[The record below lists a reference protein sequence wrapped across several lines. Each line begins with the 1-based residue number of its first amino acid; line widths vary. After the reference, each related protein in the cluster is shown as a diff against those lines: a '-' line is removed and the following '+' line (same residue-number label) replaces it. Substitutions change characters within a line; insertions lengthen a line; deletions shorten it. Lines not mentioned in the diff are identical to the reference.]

1 MKSERPV
8 LIFGPTAVGK
18 SELAVALAVRLDGE
32 IISADA
38 RALYKDLNIGTAKP
52 PAHLREKVPHHLI
65 DFLDPTEHYDVMRF
79 RRDVIEA
86 IEGIR
91 ARGRVPI
98 VVGGS
103 TLYISALTGSFF
115 AGPKADPQIRQRL
128 EAEPQEHLRKR
139 LEEID
144 PEAAQRIH
152 PHDKVRTVRA
162 LEVYELTGVPISRW
176 QKESKVPFPYKFI
189 KIGLTL
195 DRRVLYERINA
206 RVDQMIAAG
215 LLEEAKALKVKLTP
229 EMPAY
234 RTIGY
239 EELFAYLDGQISY
252 DEAIR
257 LIKKHTREYAKR
269 QIIYFKRE
277 PDVHWID
284 VTGKSLE
291 RVLEEALQILQELR
305 DSAQNLSGD
314 LALGQTR

>member
-1 MKSERPV
+1 VKSEQPL
-8 LIFGPTAVGK
+8 LILGPTATGK
-18 SELAVALAVRLDGE
+18 SELAVAIAEHLDGE

-38 RALYKDLNIGTAKP
+38 RAIYRELNIGTAKP
-52 PAHLREKVPHHLI
+52 PPHLRARVPHHLI
-65 DFLDPTEHYDVMRF
+65 DLLDPTEHYDVMRF
-79 RRDVIEA
+79 RQDVLKALE
-86 IEGIR
+86 EIR
-91 ARGRVPI
+91 ARGKLPI

-103 TLYISALTGSFF
+103 TLYISALTGTFF

-128 EAEPQEHLRKR
+128 EAQPQEHLRKR

-152 PHDKVRTVRA
+152 PNDKVRTVRA
-162 LEVYELTGVPISRW
+162 LEVYELTGLPISRW
-176 QKESKVPFPYKFI
+176 HKESKVPFPYKFT

-195 DRRVLYERINA
+195 NRKILYERINA
-206 RVDQMIAAG
+206 RVEQILASG
-215 LLEEAKALKVKLTP
+215 LLEEAKALKAKLTP

-239 EELFAYLDGQISY
+239 EELFQYLDGKISY
-252 DEAIR
+252 DEAVR

-284 VTGKSLE
+284 VTGKP
-291 RVLEEALQILQELR
+291 LEEILNAVLGILELS
-305 DSAQNLSGD
+305 DA
-314 LALGQTR
+314 A

>member
-1 MKSERPV
+1 MKSERSPV
-8 LIFGPTAVGK
+8 LILGPTATGK
-18 SELAVALAVRLDGE
+18 SELAVALAERLKGE

-38 RALYKDLNIGTAKP
+38 RAIYRELNIGTAKP
-52 PAHLREKVPHHLI
+52 PPHLRARVPHHLI

-79 RRDVIEA
+79 RHDVLKVFE
-86 IEGIR
+86 EIR
-91 ARGRVPI
+91 ARGKLPI

-103 TLYISALTGSFF
+103 TLYISALTGTFF

-128 EAEPQEHLRKR
+128 EAEPQEKLRAR

-152 PHDKVRTVRA
+152 PNDKVRTVRA
-162 LEVYELTGVPISRW
+162 LEVYELTGLPISRW
-176 QKESKVPFPYKFI
+176 HKGSKVPFPYTFT

-195 DRRVLYERINA
+195 DRKVLYERINA
-206 RVDQMIAAG
+206 RVEQMLAAG
-215 LLEEAKALKVKLTP
+215 LLEEARALKAKLTP

-239 EELFAYLDGQISY
+239 EELFQYLDGKISY
-252 DEAIR
+252 DEAVR

-269 QIIYFKRE
+269 QTIYFKRE

-284 VTGKSLE
+284 VTGKT
-291 RVLEEALQILQELR
+291 LEEILKEVLGILEL
-305 DSAQNLSGD
+305 DDA
-314 LALGQTR
+314 A

>member
-1 MKSERPV
+1 M
-8 LIFGPTAVGK
+8 GPTAVGK
-18 SELAVALAVRLDGE
+18 SELAVALAQHLDGE

-38 RALYKDLNIGTAKP
+38 RAIYKDLNIGTAKP

-79 RRDVIEA
+79 RGDALKA
-86 IEGIR
+86 IEEIR
-91 ARGRVPI
+91 ARGKVPI

-103 TLYISALTGSFF
+103 TLYISALTGTFF
-115 AGPKADPQIRQRL
+115 AGPKADTQVRRRL
-128 EAEPQEHLRKR
+128 EAEPQERLRKR

-144 PEAAQRIH
+144 PEAAHRIH
-152 PHDKVRTVRA
+152 PNDRVRTVRA

-176 QKESKVPFPYKFI
+176 HRESKVPFPYGFT

-195 DRRVLYERINA
+195 DRKILYERINA
-206 RVDQMIAAG
+206 RVDQMLAAG
-215 LLEEAKALKVKLTP
+215 LLEEVKALRAKLTP

-239 EELFAYLDGQISY
+239 EELFEYLDGKISY
-252 DEAIR
+252 DEAVR

-284 VTGKSLE
+284 VTGRPLE
-291 RVLEEALQILQELR
+291 RIVKEALQFLEK
-305 DSAQNLSGD
+305 
-314 LALGQTR
+314 

>member
-1 MKSERPV
+1 MKSERPI
-8 LIFGPTAVGK
+8 LIVGPTAVGK
-18 SELAVALAVRLDGE
+18 SELAVALALRVDGE

-38 RALYKDLNIGTAKP
+38 RAIYKDLNIGTAKP
-52 PAHLREKVPHHLI
+52 PAQLRAKVPHHLI
-65 DFLDPTEHYDVMRF
+65 DFLEPTEHYDVMQF
-79 RRDVIEA
+79 RRDVLRA
-86 IEGIR
+86 IQEIH

-103 TLYISALTGSFF
+103 TLYISALTGTFF

-128 EAEPQEHLRKR
+128 EAEPQEKLRKR

-162 LEVYELTGVPISRW
+162 LEVYELTGLPISRW
-176 QKESKVPFPYKFI
+176 QKESKVPFPYKFT

-195 DRRVLYERINA
+195 DRKILYERINA

-215 LLEEAKALKVKLTP
+215 LLEEAKALRAKLTP

-239 EELFAYLDGQISY
+239 EEFFAYLDGKISY
-252 DEAIR
+252 TEAVR

-284 VTGKSLE
+284 VTGKSRE
-291 RVLEEALQILQELR
+291 EVLDEALTPDPTPPGEPR
-305 DSAQNLSGD
+305 ERGARRAG
-314 LALGQTR
+314 

>member
-1 MKSERPV
+1 
-8 LIFGPTAVGK
+8 LILGPTATGK
-18 SELAVALAVRLDGE
+18 SELAVAIAEHLDGE

-38 RALYKDLNIGTAKP
+38 RAIYRELNIGTAKP
-52 PAHLREKVPHHLI
+52 PPHLRARVPHHLI
-65 DFLDPTEHYDVMRF
+65 DLLDPTEHYDVMRF
-79 RRDVIEA
+79 RQDVLKALE
-86 IEGIR
+86 EIR
-91 ARGRVPI
+91 ARGRLPI

-103 TLYISALTGSFF
+103 TLYISALTGTFF

-128 EAEPQEHLRKR
+128 KAQPQEHLRKR

-152 PHDKVRTVRA
+152 PNDKVRTVRA
-162 LEVYELTGVPISRW
+162 LEVYELTGLPISRW
-176 QKESKVPFPYKFI
+176 HKESKVPFPYKFT

-195 DRRVLYERINA
+195 NRKILYERINA
-206 RVDQMIAAG
+206 RVEQMLAAG
-215 LLEEAKALKVKLTP
+215 LLEEAKALKAKLTP

-239 EELFAYLDGQISY
+239 EELFQYLDGKISY
-252 DEAIR
+252 DEAVR

-284 VTGKSLE
+284 VTGKP
-291 RVLEEALQILQELR
+291 LEEILNAVLGILELS
-305 DSAQNLSGD
+305 DA
-314 LALGQTR
+314 A

>member
-1 MKSERPV
+1 
-8 LIFGPTAVGK
+8 LGLTATGK
-18 SELAVALAVRLDGE
+18 SELAVAIAEHLDGE

-38 RALYKDLNIGTAKP
+38 RAIYRELNIGTAKP
-52 PAHLREKVPHHLI
+52 PPHLRARVPHHLI
-65 DFLDPTEHYDVMRF
+65 DLLDPTEHYDVMRF
-79 RRDVIEA
+79 RQDVLKALE
-86 IEGIR
+86 EIR
-91 ARGRVPI
+91 ARGRLPI

-103 TLYISALTGSFF
+103 TLYISALTGTFF

-128 EAEPQEHLRKR
+128 KAQPQEHLRKR

-152 PHDKVRTVRA
+152 PNDKVRTVRA
-162 LEVYELTGVPISRW
+162 LEVYELTGLPISRW
-176 QKESKVPFPYKFI
+176 HKESKVPFPYQFT

-195 DRRVLYERINA
+195 NRKILYERINA
-206 RVDQMIAAG
+206 RVEQMLAAG
-215 LLEEAKALKVKLTP
+215 LLEEAKALKAKLTP

-239 EELFAYLDGQISY
+239 EELFQYLDGKISY
-252 DEAIR
+252 DEAVR

-284 VTGKSLE
+284 VTGKP
-291 RVLEEALQILQELR
+291 LEEILNAVLGILELS
-305 DSAQNLSGD
+305 DA
-314 LALGQTR
+314 A

>member
-1 MKSERPV
+1 MKSERSAI

-18 SELAVALAVRLDGE
+18 SELAVELALRVDGE

-38 RALYKDLNIGTAKP
+38 RAIYKDLNIGTAKP

-65 DFLDPTEHYDVMRF
+65 DFLDPTKHYDVMQF
-79 RRDVIEA
+79 RRDVLNAMEA
-86 IEGIR
+86 IR
-91 ARGRVPI
+91 TRGRVSI

-103 TLYISALTGSFF
+103 TLYISALTGTFF
-115 AGPKADPQIRQRL
+115 AGPKADPQIRRRL
-128 EAEPQEHLRKR
+128 EAEPQERLRKR
-139 LEEID
+139 LEELD

-152 PHDKVRTVRA
+152 PNDKVRTVRA

-176 QKESKVPFPYKFI
+176 YKESKVPFPYKFI

-195 DRRVLYERINA
+195 DRKVLYERINA
-206 RVDQMIAAG
+206 RVDQMLAAG
-215 LLEEAKALKVKLTP
+215 LLEEAKALKAKLTP

-239 EELFAYLDGQISY
+239 EEFFAYLDGKISY
-252 DEAIR
+252 TEAVR

-277 PDVHWID
+277 PGVYWID
-284 VTGKSLE
+284 VTRKSLQE
-291 RVLEEALQILQELR
+291 VLDEVLHLLQK
-305 DSAQNLSGD
+305 
-314 LALGQTR
+314 LGYST

>member
-1 MKSERPV
+1 MI
-8 LIFGPTAVGK
+8 LGPTAVGK
-18 SELAVALAVRLDGE
+18 SELAVALALRLGGE

-38 RALYKDLNIGTAKP
+38 RAIYKDLNIGTAKP
-52 PAHLREKVPHHLI
+52 PACLREKVPHHLI
-65 DFLDPTEHYDVMRF
+65 DFLDPTERYDVMRF
-79 RRDVIEA
+79 RRDVIRA
-86 IEGIR
+86 IEEIR
-91 ARGRVPI
+91 ARGKMPI

-103 TLYISALTGSFF
+103 TLYISALTGTFF

-128 EAEPQEHLRKR
+128 EAQPQEHLRQR

-152 PHDKVRTVRA
+152 PNDRVRTIRA
-162 LEVYELTGVPISRW
+162 LEVYELTGLPISRW
-176 QKESKVPFPYKFI
+176 HKESQVPFPYHFT

-206 RVDQMIAAG
+206 RVDQMLAAG
-215 LLEEAKALKVKLTP
+215 LLEEAKALKAKLTP

-239 EELFAYLDGQISY
+239 EELFEYLDGKISY
-252 DEAIR
+252 DEAVR

-269 QIIYFKRE
+269 QIIYFKRI
-277 PDVHWID
+277 PDVRWID

-291 RVLEEALQILQELR
+291 EVLEAVRAILQ
-305 DSAQNLSGD
+305 Q
-314 LALGQTR
+314 LGHPT

>member
-1 MKSERPV
+1 
-8 LIFGPTAVGK
+8 LILGPTATGK
-18 SELAVALAVRLDGE
+18 SELAVAIAEHLDGE

-38 RALYKDLNIGTAKP
+38 RAIYRELNIGTAKP
-52 PAHLREKVPHHLI
+52 PPHLRARVPHHLI
-65 DFLDPTEHYDVMRF
+65 DLLDPTEHYDVMRF
-79 RRDVIEA
+79 RQDVLKALE
-86 IEGIR
+86 EIR
-91 ARGRVPI
+91 ARGRLPI

-103 TLYISALTGSFF
+103 TLYISALTGTFF

-128 EAEPQEHLRKR
+128 EAQPQEHLRKR

-152 PHDKVRTVRA
+152 PNDKVRTVRA
-162 LEVYELTGVPISRW
+162 LEVYELTGLPISRW
-176 QKESKVPFPYKFI
+176 HKESKVPFPYKFT

-195 DRRVLYERINA
+195 NRKILYERINA
-206 RVDQMIAAG
+206 RVEQMLAAG
-215 LLEEAKALKVKLTP
+215 LLEEAKALKAKLTP

-239 EELFAYLDGQISY
+239 EELFQYLDGKISY
-252 DEAIR
+252 DEAVR

-284 VTGKSLE
+284 VTGKLME
-291 RVLEEALQILQELR
+291 QLVEEVHRVLYDQ
-305 DSAQNLSGD
+305 
-314 LALGQTR
+314 

>member
-1 MKSERPV
+1 
-8 LIFGPTAVGK
+8 LILGPTATGK
-18 SELAVALAVRLDGE
+18 SELAVAIAEHLDGE

-38 RALYKDLNIGTAKP
+38 RAIYRELNIGTAKP
-52 PAHLREKVPHHLI
+52 PPHLRARVPHHLI
-65 DFLDPTEHYDVMRF
+65 DLLDPTEHYDVMRF
-79 RRDVIEA
+79 RQDVLKALE
-86 IEGIR
+86 EIR
-91 ARGRVPI
+91 ARGKLPI

-103 TLYISALTGSFF
+103 TLYISALTGTFF

-128 EAEPQEHLRKR
+128 EAQPQEHLRKR

-152 PHDKVRTVRA
+152 PNDKVRTVRA
-162 LEVYELTGVPISRW
+162 LEVYELTGLPISRW
-176 QKESKVPFPYKFI
+176 HKESKVPFPYKFT

-195 DRRVLYERINA
+195 NRKILYERINA
-206 RVDQMIAAG
+206 RVEQMLAAG
-215 LLEEAKALKVKLTP
+215 LLEEAKALKAKLTP

-239 EELFAYLDGQISY
+239 EELFQYLDGKISY
-252 DEAIR
+252 DEAVR

-284 VTGKSLE
+284 VTGKLME
-291 RVLEEALQILQELR
+291 QLVEEVHRVLYDQ
-305 DSAQNLSGD
+305 
-314 LALGQTR
+314 

>member
-1 MKSERPV
+1 M
-8 LIFGPTAVGK
+8 GPTAVGK
-18 SELAVALAVRLDGE
+18 SELAVALAQHLDGE

-38 RALYKDLNIGTAKP
+38 RAIYKDLNIGTAKP
-52 PAHLREKVPHHLI
+52 PAYLREKVPHHLI

-79 RRDVIEA
+79 RGDALKA
-86 IEGIR
+86 IEEIR
-91 ARGRVPI
+91 ARGKVPI

-103 TLYISALTGSFF
+103 TLYISALTGTFF
-115 AGPKADPQIRQRL
+115 AGPKADTQVRRRL
-128 EAEPQEHLRKR
+128 EAEPQERLRKR

-152 PHDKVRTVRA
+152 PNDRVRTVRA

-176 QKESKVPFPYKFI
+176 HKASKVPFPYKFT

-206 RVDQMIAAG
+206 RVDQMLAAG
-215 LLEEAKALKVKLTP
+215 LLEEAKALRAKLTP
-229 EMPAY
+229 DMPAY

-239 EELFAYLDGQISY
+239 EELFAYLDGKISY
-252 DEAIR
+252 DEAVR

-277 PDVHWID
+277 PEVHWID
-284 VTGKSLE
+284 VTGKSP
-291 RVLEEALQILQELR
+291 EEALESVLMVLQEL
-305 DSAQNLSGD
+305 GYP
-314 LALGQTR
+314 T